1 MNPYSANLGRQ
12 RNPGGPK
19 ANNYITSVMHNV
31 L

>member
-19 ANNYITSVMHNV
+19 ANNSVTSLMNNV
-31 L
+31 